1 MKSSGKF
8 SAFVSTLVSTFRP
21 EGKLVTAALA
31 QYIVQDAGGG
41 ASLHTVL
48 NSFDFINL
56 MIYSTNMSTYTNEL
70 NWWTI
75 NTGVPKTKL
84 TWGIQFGNNL
94 SVATAK
100 QLTTASKAY
109 GGVMVLED
117 SQGTEPPLWPAVSSA
132 PLGRFYNPLPGS
144 G

>member
-8 SAFVSTLVSTFRP
+8 SAFVSNLVSTFRP

-56 MIYSTNMSTYTNEL
+56 MIYSTNMSTYTNHL
-70 NWWTI
+70 NWWTS
-75 NTGVPKTKL
+75 NTGVPKPNL
-84 TWGIQFGNNL
+84 TSAIHSRNNL
-94 SVATAK
+94 NLAP
-100 QLTTASKAY
+100 AS
-109 GGVMVLED
+109 
-117 SQGTEPPLWPAVSSA
+117 
-132 PLGRFYNPLPGS
+132 
-144 G
+144 